1 MSKAGI
7 TVAIKGE
14 INDLEAKITQSKEII
29 NKATSDIINKN
40 QELKDSQKS
49 LNEVQ
54 KTYTQ
59 EIQSANKEIQNY
71 LEVKSKNGKLSKEE
85 QQYLA
90 AARAELALYKSKTK
104 ELVDVEKE
112 KIALVKQ
119 SIEAS
124 KKTSEYQKI
133 ALNDIKEELD
143 IKKKVVSFEK
153 EYQNALRETN
163 NAIDSKLQKQDEE
176 RNSLRN
182 EVIQYTSIEKVITN
196 YESKV
201 SKLNDAVRR
210 KIITTDEYAN
220 SLKILNLELAKTTN
234 VKQFGTSGTAISGA
248 EIKSE
253 TSTLEKTEADKK
265 YEKQKYQVATSL
277 LEQKR
282 REEELNKVLADK
294 AIQDKTEADKK
305 YEKQKYNTVSSLL
318 AQRRAEE
325 KNIEQL
331 KETFDRTYKNTQAQN
346 SYNDAVKHLNTLKT
360 AGIISGND
368 FNSALKKEKDA
379 LVQADIAA
387 KNKEKSTSNLANTTI
402 RYLRWAG
409 TIAGVVYGAKRAW
422 DLTVG
427 SGIAVN
433 KIIENNTYGIAALIS
448 ANTQMVDSL
457 GKTLTPMEKFN
468 MGQTHAKKVIA
479 ELRTESTKTAATF
492 PQLLEIFQQGIGKTL
507 SMGDAF
513 GTTTEQIEKNTIKL
527 ASRMSN
533 FANAIGMPMDRVKEE
548 MRSLV
553 SGNASTDSLIATI
566 IFGSPGEANKAIK
579 EAEKKANGV
588 SDLLDIKFKP
598 FDILADTK
606 TFDKSVLSM
615 QDAWSR
621 AMGDMV
627 EKSGA
632 FKDITNIFYEMS
644 KDITDNTDDIVKG
657 FDKFYKSAKNII
669 NLYAEPAGFVAVM
682 GLATVATNLFISA
695 VVNNPLTAFATAI
708 ILASEATK
716 DYIEKMRLG
725 GKTQSEF
732 NAQIK
737 AQEDKWVSLDETH
750 ARITKNIEERTK
762 RQQGLQR
769 AVGIYEGQ
777 GLDASKTK
785 IELAKVTK
793 EIEDYNTALE
803 SITPYKQAA
812 DQVAKFTADQ
822 KQAGQLIA
830 NRVMDTERMKK
841 DEEEL
846 LKLQGNIAEYKD
858 DITKKEKI
866 RESLSTKLKEAE
878 VAQAQAVKN
887 FGKENQSISLDIISY
902 KKQIDSQNKLIAENQ
917 RKINEEEQKNSD
929 KTISKLETEANKK
942 KEANKLD
949 AKSQAAELELSMLQS
964 GQIDEERLKIS
975 LSELQIKILAQEA
988 SILNNGL
995 EKTEKLIAL
1004 EREKLNLKKLQNDEE
1019 EKKQK
1024 QYKFDKI
1031 SGVVKYADME
1041 NLGQI
1046 YQELSVYYK
1055 EDPESL
1061 ADLETWVEREQ
1072 NKLSKKPLVIDIKL
1086 QGWDEVSNS
1095 IATFGNSFQDI
1106 NKAQK
1111 KYQQENEKVKKDE
1124 VALNQARVDLK
1135 DTTISGIADMT
1146 GAVASFYDEDD
1157 DRRKKQLELQK
1168 VFYGAKMAMQ
1178 VAELAQSTAFTSLF
1192 VAQEA
1197 AKGASA
1203 GATAV
1208 AVAAQSSPWTGFATA
1223 AAMAALLASFGI
1235 MIGGK
1240 TKTSTTSD
1248 AFSSQVANTGT
1259 GTVLGDTTAQSE
1271 SITKALEILK
1281 DFARP
1286 EYQTLQSMNNYLKN
1300 IASSIGGVASLL
1312 VQNSPTALGNNYTG
1326 GFNTGYKNNLD
1337 WGNSSKGGALLLQ
1350 PINSIISK
1358 IPIIG
1363 QINSMF
1369 GSIIGSVMGGLFGKT
1384 SVSQDLTDSGITFAK
1399 AYLKDAVNQLNGST
1413 YQTISTT
1420 VSKKSWFSSSSSTS
1434 INTYFSKL
1442 DQEVSSQFSL
1452 VLSNLYNTVEQAGNA
1467 LELSSSNLNSSLNN
1481 FVVSIGKISLKGKT
1495 GTQIQT
1501 LLTNI
1506 FSKISDD
1513 LAKATIP
1520 GIASFQQV
1528 GEGLFNTLTRV
1539 TSGIKESE
1547 YYISKLGQTFSNISY
1562 SDIVNKQGDIGFE
1575 ALLQSITKAD
1585 EASNGLNNNLVQII
1599 KSLDS
1604 TAEELYTTYI
1614 SLDTVRESFKFLKI
1628 GADALSFSTI
1638 KGAGG
1643 VEALSS
1649 GVSAYIENFM
1659 TDEEKLTY
1667 STALLQKEF
1676 TKLNIAMPTS
1686 KQAFKDLLASIDK
1699 TTPAGQELYGRL
1711 IILSEGFAKVSDEA
1725 ENLFN
1730 DSISRITDIQN
1741 AFLDLIGII
1750 DTTINNLLGKQ
1761 TGNTTTEATIT
1772 NYLQKREQ
1780 VDVLLGKGSTLTE
1793 TELSNLNSLVSE
1805 LASMASTIQSGFEDN
1820 TAITGNLVQD
1830 LALVKSKINYSNQF
1844 VQNDLTKAK
1853 ATTLATGFSEGG
1865 YTGTGGKYEI
1875 AGAVHK
1881 NEYVINSESL
1891 NAIGGVDAVK
1901 SMVQRE
1907 IIQKNTNTSN
1917 TSIEYSNDKGG
1928 IIEELKKGQ
1937 ETLAMGFNAML
1948 KKLEDIIDYNDER
1961 REQSHS
1967 VTVTGSVII
1976 EG

>member
-7 TVAIKGE
+7 TVSIKGE

-29 NKATSDIINKN
+29 NDATKQIIAENGKLKA
-40 QELKDSQKS
+40 SQDAIT
-49 LNEVQ
+49 NAQ
-54 KTYTQ
+54 KTYSA
-59 EIQSANKEIQNY
+59 EIASATNEIKKH
-71 LEVKSKNGKLSKEE
+71 LDIKSQNGKLTKDE
-85 QQYLA
+85 QKNLA
-90 AARAELALYKSKTK
+90 AARAELALYKIKTS
-104 ELVDVEKE
+104 ELVDVEKQRQQE
-112 KIALVKQ
+112 IRRTINATKELSNIQRASIADSRL
-119 SIEAS
+119 E
-124 KKTSEYQKI
+124 
-133 ALNDIKEELD
+133 
-143 IKKKVVSFEK
+143 
-153 EYQNALRETN
+153 
-163 NAIDSKLQKQDEE
+163 IDTK
-176 RNSLRN
+176 
-182 EVIQYTSIEKVITN
+182 
-196 YESKV
+196 
-201 SKLNDAVRR
+201 R
-210 KIITTDEYAN
+210 KIITAENEVAKSKDN
-220 SLKILNLELAKTTN
+220 S
-234 VKQFGTSGTAISGA
+234 
-248 EIKSE
+248 
-253 TSTLEKTEADKK
+253 
-265 YEKQKYQVATSL
+265 
-277 LEQKR
+277 
-282 REEELNKVLADK
+282 
-294 AIQDKTEADKK
+294 
-305 YEKQKYNTVSSLL
+305 
-318 AQRRAEE
+318 
-325 KNIEQL
+325 
-331 KETFDRTYKNTQAQN
+331 
-346 SYNDAVKHLNTLKT
+346 
-360 AGIISGND
+360 
-368 FNSALKKEKDA
+368 
-379 LVQADIAA
+379 
-387 KNKEKSTSNLANTTI
+387 EKSTSNLANTTI

-409 TIAGVVYGAKRAW
+409 TIAGVVYAGKAAW
-422 DLTVG
+422 DATVG

-553 SGNASTDSLIATI
+553 SGNASTDSLISTI

-579 EAEKKANGV
+579 EAETKVNGV
-588 SDLLDIKFKP
+588 ADLLNKKFTP
-598 FDILADTK
+598 FDILAETK
-606 TFDKSVLSM
+606 TFDKSVLAV

-695 VVNNPLTAFATAI
+695 VVNNPLTAFATGI
-708 ILASEATK
+708 ILASEAAK

-725 GKTQSEF
+725 GKTQAEF

-841 DEEEL
+841 DEVEL

-1111 KYQQENEKVKKDE
+1111 KYQQENKKVIKDE

-1259 GTVLGDTTAQSE
+1259 GSVLGDTSAQSE

-1300 IASSIGGVASLL
+1300 IASSIGGVTSLL
-1312 VQNSPTALGNNYTG
+1312 IQSG
-1326 GFNTGYKNNLD
+1326 GFAFGEGAKTFDTGYKNNLYTSNGAIAID
-1337 WGNSSKGGALLLQ
+1337 LVDKMWGALGVDTN
-1350 PINSIISK
+1350 INNLINK

-1363 QINSMF
+1363 DINKL
-1369 GSIIGSVMGGLFGKT
+1369 GADITNAVVGGLFGKNKT
-1384 SVSQDLTDSGITFAK
+1384 TQALTDSGITFAK
-1399 AYLKDAVNQLNGST
+1399 AYLKDAVNQLNGSA

-1434 INTYFSKL
+1434 VNTYFSKL

-1495 GTQIQT
+1495 GTEIQT

-1513 LAKATIP
+1513 LAEATIP